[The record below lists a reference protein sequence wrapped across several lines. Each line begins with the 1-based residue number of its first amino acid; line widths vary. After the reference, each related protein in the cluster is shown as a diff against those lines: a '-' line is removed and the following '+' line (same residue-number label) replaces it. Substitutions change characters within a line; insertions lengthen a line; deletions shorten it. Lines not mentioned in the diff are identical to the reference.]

1 MTNVNYD
8 QIAEKYDDVR
18 EAEIE
23 LISLFLQGVN
33 LDKDSRILDF
43 GCGTGNYADKMQ
55 RLTESRVFGVDP
67 SEAMI
72 EKAEQKNVNV
82 TFKHG
87 NHEQVPFPEAYFD
100 FIYMTDVIHHVP
112 DIDKLFVSLQRIL
125 TKNGKLCIATE
136 SHDQIENRFIV
147 DYFSAAAEV
156 DKERYPTIREIITRA
171 QKNGLYHLKSEIVG
185 VEEKAEIDAD
195 FLELVQNKGYSMLQ
209 LIAEEEY
216 KQGLKKVKFDVKKEG
231 VTKVN
236 SGGTLVWLGKM

>member
-23 LISLFLQGVN
+23 LISLFLQEVQ
-33 LDKDSRILDF
+33 LDKDSKILDF

-67 SEAMI
+67 SEAML
-72 EKAEQKNVNV
+72 EKAEQKNANI

-112 DIDKLFVSLQRIL
+112 DIAKLFTELQQVL
-125 TKNGKLCIATE
+125 KKSGKICIATE
-136 SHDQIENRFIV
+136 SHEQIENRFIV
-147 DYFSAAAEV
+147 DYFPAAAEA
-156 DKERYPTIREIITRA
+156 DKQRYPTIEEIICSA
-171 QKNGLYHLKSEIVG
+171 HKSGLQHLKTQMLGKEV
-185 VEEKAEIDAD
+185 VEVDAG

-209 LIAEEEY
+209 MISEEEY
-216 KQGLKKVKFDVKKEG
+216 KAGLEKVKADVEKGE

-236 SGGTLVWLGKM
+236 SGATLVWLTKN